1 MKELLLIDMIR
12 MVVIL
17 KINCKKGTYIQF
29 SRASINRILISLKK
43 FLKHNTILRCTKLC
57 IMVVTKNQMI

>member
-43 FLKHNTILRCTKLC
+43 FLKQNTILSWPKLC